1 MTLPEMTKSIN
12 NSTLLKDQQV
22 NILLKSY
29 QSTGELRYAE
39 AIFQKYHHLV
49 YGMCLK
55 YTADKELAYDLS
67 MEIFEKL
74 IFKLRTAE
82 ITSFKHWLFKVIQ
95 NECINSFRKK
105 EQTRKAFEQ
114 WKKKS
119 EKNIQSY
126 VENEGFLRLINS
138 GLSIEAKIEEALHQ
152 LPKTQRSCIELFY
165 FEKKNYKEIATQTG
179 FSNSQVKSYLQNGK
193 KALKK
198 NLTDLNINP

>member
-1 MTLPEMTKSIN
+1 MTLPEMTKSTN
-12 NSTLLKDQQV
+12 TSTLLKEQQV
-22 NILLKSY
+22 NILLKFY
-29 QSTGELRYAE
+29 QSTGELRYVE

-74 IFKLRTAE
+74 IFKLRKAK

-105 EQTRKAFEQ
+105 EQSRKSFDL
-114 WKKKS
+114 WKKES

-152 LPKTQRSCIELFY
+152 LPSTQRSCIELFY
-165 FEKKNYKEIATQTG
+165 FDKKNYKEIAVQTG

-198 NLTDLNINP
+198 YLLS